1 MSDDIDAVVI
11 GSGPNGLAAAVELA
25 RNGASVLV
33 LEGAPTI
40 GGGTRSAALTLPGFL
55 HDVCSAAHPL
65 AVDSPYLA
73 TLPLDEHGLQWAFPR
88 VSVAHPL
95 DGQPAVLLEL
105 GVDDTAAGL
114 DVDSGAYRLLMRPLV
129 RGARKI
135 LADVLGPLVRVPKHP
150 LALAGFGPFAVAP
163 AALLGRV
170 AFRGERARALLAGCA
185 AHGIL
190 PLERPGTGA
199 FGLLFLMAGH
209 LHPWPV
215 ARGGSQAIGNAL
227 AAYLASLG
235 GHVHSDSPVR
245 ALDDLPPAR
254 VYLFDTGPRQLAS
267 IAGSVLPASF
277 LGHLRRYRY
286 GPGIFKIDWA
296 LDGPIPWRDA
306 HCLEA
311 STVHIGG
318 TLDEIAA
325 GEAAVWRGQ
334 HPERP
339 YVLMVQASQ
348 FDGSRAPA
356 GKHTGW
362 AYTHVPAGSTVD
374 RTDVIER
381 QVERFAPGFRDRIL
395 DRHVMNAEDVERYN
409 PNDVGGAITGGSAN
423 LVQLLARPAPRID
436 PYSTPHPQIFMCS
449 AATPPGGGVHGMC
462 GYHAARSA
470 LRRLATLERRRPS

>member
-1 MSDDIDAVVI
+1 MTELDAVVI

-25 RNGASVLV
+25 RSGAAVRV

-40 GGGTRSAALTLPGFL
+40 GGGTRTAELTLPGFR

-73 TLPLDEHGLQWAFPR
+73 TLPLDQHGLEWVFPEA
-88 VSVAHPL
+88 SVAHPL
-95 DGQPAVLLEL
+95 DGQPAVMLRL
-105 GVDDTAAGL
+105 GVDETAAGL
-114 DVDSGAYRLLMRPLV
+114 DVDGGAYRRLLGPLV
-129 RGARKI
+129 RGSRK
-135 LADVLGPLVRVPKHP
+135 LLEDVLGPLVRVPRHP
-150 LALAGFGPFAVAP
+150 IALAGFGPLALSP
-163 AALLGRV
+163 ASVLGRL

-190 PLERPGTGA
+190 PLQRPATGA
-199 FGLLFLMAGH
+199 FGLLFLMTGH

-215 ARGGSQAIGNAL
+215 ARGGSQSISSAL
-227 AAYLASLG
+227 ATYLAGLG
-235 GHVHSDSPVR
+235 GSLQAESPVQTL
-245 ALDDLPPAR
+245 ADLPPAR
-254 VYLFDTGPRQLAS
+254 VYLFDTGPRAIAS
-267 IAGSVLPASF
+267 IAGSVLPDRF
-277 LGHLRRYRY
+277 VRHLLRYSY

-296 LDGPIPWRDA
+296 LDGPIPWRDPR
-306 HCLEA
+306 CLDA

-325 GEAAVWRGQ
+325 GEAAIWRGE
-334 HPERP
+334 HPEQP
-339 YVLMVQASQ
+339 YVLLVQPSQ
-348 FDGSRAPA
+348 FDASRAPV
-356 GKHTGW
+356 GKQTGW
-362 AYTHVPAGSTVD
+362 AYTHVPAGSTID

-395 DRHVMNAEDVERYN
+395 ARHVMNTADLERYN

-436 PYSTPHPQIFMCS
+436 PYTTPNPHIYMCS

-470 LRRLATLERRRPS
+470 LRRLHELQRRSLS